1 MSQDPIEPLNFT
13 AQFSHRALGNPPSTL
28 PESAISNAF
37 PGLECDFRNVW
48 RRIFEGIVLHE
59 SDNYVVDV
67 EDHQYD
73 DLRGRRL
80 LYIEESPTLVQVH
93 GPNIPNT
100 DVALGFSTLEWSN
113 ALADKLA
120 TPGHA
125 MLCYFS
131 KDASGAPIVLDA
143 VLTPDDLLKKLRAEA
158 VQRTLRIRQLFAKA
172 TSDAAS
178 AYLPVID
185 RQLVQPGELTQ
196 SLCSPWQNDYREC
209 ACYYWAASRPDFVNV
224 EPGPDGLSRGQN
236 WMMKDRENQ
245 PKEYLP
251 DDRTDSRL
259 YTYEELFLN
268 WQKLLR
274 FQIGGK
280 DYE

>member
-1 MSQDPIEPLNFT
+1 
-13 AQFSHRALGNPPSTL
+13 
-28 PESAISNAF
+28 
-37 PGLECDFRNVW
+37 
-48 RRIFEGIVLHE
+48 
-59 SDNYVVDV
+59 
-67 EDHQYD
+67 
-73 DLRGRRL
+73 
-80 LYIEESPTLVQVH
+80 
-93 GPNIPNT
+93 
-100 DVALGFSTLEWSN
+100 
-113 ALADKLA
+113 
-120 TPGHA
+120 
-125 MLCYFS
+125 
-131 KDASGAPIVLDA
+131 
-143 VLTPDDLLKKLRAEA
+143 LKKLRNEA
-158 VQRTLRIRQLFAKA
+158 VQQTLRIRKLFAKA
-172 TSDAAS
+172 TGDAIS

-185 RQLVQPGELTQ
+185 RQLLQPGELTQ

-236 WMMKDRENQ
+236 WMMKDREKQ
-245 PKEYLP
+245 PKNYLP

>member
-1 MSQDPIEPLNFT
+1 MVE
-13 AQFSHRALGNPPSTL
+13 
-28 PESAISNAF
+28 
-37 PGLECDFRNVW
+37 
-48 RRIFEGIVLHE
+48 
-59 SDNYVVDV
+59 V
-67 EDHQYD
+67 EDPQFEH
-73 DLRGRRL
+73 LKGRRL
-80 LYIEESPTLVQVH
+80 FFIEDAPTVVQVH
-93 GPNIPNT
+93 GPNIPGA

-113 ALADKLA
+113 ALADKLV
-120 TPGHA
+120 TPGQE
-125 MLCYFS
+125 MMCFFS
-131 KDASGAPIVLDA
+131 KDTSGAPLVLDA
-143 VLTPDDLLKKLRAEA
+143 VLSPDDLLKKLRSEA
-158 VQRTLRIRQLFAKA
+158 VQQTLRIRKLFAKA
-172 TSDAAS
+172 TGDVVST
-178 AYLPVID
+178 YLPVID
-185 RQLVQPGELTQ
+185 RQLLQPGELTQ

-245 PKEYLP
+245 PKNYLP

>member
-1 MSQDPIEPLNFT
+1 MSQQPIEPLNFT
-13 AQFSHRALGNPPSTL
+13 AQFSHRAAGNPPSTL
-28 PESAISNAF
+28 PDSAISNSF

-67 EDHQYD
+67 EDHHYD
-73 DLRGRRL
+73 DLKGRRL
-80 LYIEESPTLVQVH
+80 LYIEDSSTLVPVH
-93 GPNIPNT
+93 GPNLPST
-100 DVALGFSTLEWSN
+100 DVALGFSTTEWSN
-113 ALADKLA
+113 TLADKLT
-120 TPGHA
+120 TPGRE

-131 KDASGAPIVLDA
+131 KDKSGASVVLDG
-143 VLTPDDLLKKLRAEA
+143 VLSQTDLLKKLRNEA
-158 VQRTLRIRQLFAKA
+158 VQQKLRIRPLFAKV
-172 TSDAAS
+172 TGDAIS
-178 AYLPVID
+178 AYLPVIERD
-185 RQLVQPGELTQ
+185 LVRPGELTQ

-236 WMMKDRENQ
+236 WMMKDRENR

-251 DDRTDSRL
+251 DDRKDSRL
-259 YTYEELFLN
+259 HSYIDLFVN
-268 WQKLLR
+268 WQRLLR

>member
-1 MSQDPIEPLNFT
+1 MSQDSIEPLNFT
-13 AQFSHRALGNPPSTL
+13 AQFSHRAVGNPLSTL
-28 PESAISNAF
+28 PESAISNSF

-48 RRIFEGIVLHE
+48 RRIFEGVVLHE

-67 EDHQYD
+67 EDQKYA
-73 DLRGRRL
+73 DLKGRRL

-93 GPNIPNT
+93 GPNRPT
-100 DVALGFSTLEWSN
+100 ADVALGFSTMEWSN

-120 TPGHA
+120 TPGHE
-125 MLCYFS
+125 MRCFFS
-131 KDASGAPIVLDA
+131 KDQSGAPIVLDA
-143 VLTPDDLLKKLRAEA
+143 VLTPGDLLKKLRAEA
-158 VQRTLRIRQLFAKA
+158 VQQTLRIRPMFAKA
-172 TSDAAS
+172 TGDVISE
-178 AYLPVID
+178 YVPVID
-185 RQLVQPGELTQ
+185 RQLLQPGELTQ

-224 EPGPDGLSRGQN
+224 EPGPDGLGRGQN

-251 DDRTDSRL
+251 DDRADSRL
-259 YTYEELFLN
+259 FTYEELFLN